1 MVVLE
6 VIILQD
12 PQHHRVGPV
21 VDLVVD
27 LMEEKTLV
35 QGELHHQTQIQID
48 KVIQVDLT
56 VVTLVV
62 LVGVVALWGQETQNR
77 LNMLAVLAV
86 LVFSPL

>member
-1 MVVLE
+1 VVVLE

-12 PQHHRVGPV
+12 PQTHRVGPV

-48 KVIQVDLT
+48 KVIQVVET

-62 LVGVVALWGQETQNR
+62 LVVVVAHMGQETQK
-77 LNMLAVLAV
+77 LLTILVVMAV
-86 LVFSPL
+86 LVFNPL